1 MADQPQQTLCDLVQ
15 IFGAE
20 VSTDPQRCEALLRD
34 RLPRGFKQEV
44 DALIRGARAGVPSA
58 LCRPTGGLPLS
69 AVIVQQATKLQDSS
83 GLDPS
88 LAKWSVMTWAAALG
102 IKLPVACPPM
112 QTTSAAV
119 AMALGPVSSSGFD
132 LAKRLR
138 HQQARQ
144 QQEHD
149 EARLIIAEARRLL
162 AEDQDVLGV
171 EQILRRLPEHLSD
184 HDLLAEVRQ
193 KRDELLKQQTQ
204 QERKSLIK
212 QANQH
217 IAEAKRISEFE
228 HDYARAVH
236 FLEMIPRH
244 LSEGDPR
251 LAAFVASMYRKR
263 DRILELERYIV
274 AEGHADRFDFLRP
287 CVAEFLLLQPQRND
301 MRELLAA
308 LPKVAADGHS
318 GHCICND
325 CLSRLALPFTGVQ
338 AKTAQAAWA
347 MLLAKQLVEKNQ
359 LGMKLVL
366 IPPGQFT
373 MGSPATE
380 QDRSDNETQVSVT
393 LTRAFWL
400 SKTQVTQ
407 GQWFQVMGTKP
418 WHGEKHVKQGI
429 NYAASCLSW
438 HSAQEFAQK
447 LSQREGV
454 TYRLPTEAEWEW
466 SCRAG
471 TSSRWSFGEKDEDL
485 NRYGWYGGFGGGNTK
500 AEPYP
505 HQVGQK
511 RANPFGLYDLHG
523 NVFEWCADVYADT
536 LPGGTDPYVTTGRN
550 FRVLRGGSWNDVFSS
565 SRSAFRGW
573 SSPDFRGING
583 GFRIL
588 RTQQPVLL

>member
-1 MADQPQQTLCDLVQ
+1 
-15 IFGAE
+15 
-20 VSTDPQRCEALLRD
+20 
-34 RLPRGFKQEV
+34 
-44 DALIRGARAGVPSA
+44 
-58 LCRPTGGLPLS
+58 
-69 AVIVQQATKLQDSS
+69 
-83 GLDPS
+83 
-88 LAKWSVMTWAAALG
+88 
-102 IKLPVACPPM
+102 
-112 QTTSAAV
+112 
-119 AMALGPVSSSGFD
+119 
-132 LAKRLR
+132 
-138 HQQARQ
+138 
-144 QQEHD
+144 
-149 EARLIIAEARRLL
+149 
-162 AEDQDVLGV
+162 
-171 EQILRRLPEHLSD
+171 
-184 HDLLAEVRQ
+184 
-193 KRDELLKQQTQ
+193 
-204 QERKSLIK
+204 
-212 QANQH
+212 
-217 IAEAKRISEFE
+217 
-228 HDYARAVH
+228 
-236 FLEMIPRH
+236 MIPRH

-338 AKTAQAAWA
+338 AKTAQVAWA

>member
-69 AVIVQQATKLQDSS
+69 VVIVQQATKLQDSS

-338 AKTAQAAWA
+338 AKTAQVAWA